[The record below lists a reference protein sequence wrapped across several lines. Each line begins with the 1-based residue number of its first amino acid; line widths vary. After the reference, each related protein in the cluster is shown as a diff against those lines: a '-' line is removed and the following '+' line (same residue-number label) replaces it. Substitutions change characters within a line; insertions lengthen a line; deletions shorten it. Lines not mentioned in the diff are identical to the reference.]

1 MYYLKL
7 FDETLLTFD
16 MNNDMGLEISNIQ
29 EISQNRNIYP
39 ALLKDEITPQTLE
52 GFLKTR
58 VIPKNRW
65 FVEEILKT
73 IGVNKNDIKGI
84 IDICKG
90 LSLNDC
96 YWITDNEDLKF
107 NNYNLYDNEF
117 SETLSLVAFTG
128 YTSKIKGIITS
139 PEFTTSG
146 MLPKAWRRINNK
158 VYLYKGS
165 TEMWKASNTGNEPYS
180 EYYASQIAKTLGIN
194 AIEYDLEKWKNILV
208 STCEIFTSKQYSYVP
223 MGYIIPTGGL
233 KSTSEFIIQN
243 GFKEKFADMIMFD
256 ALIYNPDRHF
266 GNFGMMRDNK
276 TGEYVDFAPIFDNG
290 DGLLSKGD
298 VGAFENFE
306 TLKEY
311 VKTPDVDTS
320 YYGVNFEKLVATFC
334 GKLQIAKLRKLL
346 TFELQPHARYNLS
359 EKRLK
364 LLSLLIQYRAKEL
377 IEVIEKSEK

>member
-29 EISQNRNIYP
+29 EISKNKKIYP
-39 ALLKDEITPQTLE
+39 TLLKDEITPNTLE

-58 VIPKNRW
+58 IIHKNRW
-65 FVEEILKT
+65 FVEEILKS

-90 LSLNDC
+90 LSLNDS
-96 YWITDNEDLKF
+96 YWIIDNENLKF
-107 NNYNLYDNEF
+107 KDYNLYDNEF

-128 YTSKIKGIITS
+128 YTSKIKGIVTS

-146 MLPKAWRRINNK
+146 MLPKAWRRIDNK

-180 EYYASQIAKTLGIN
+180 EYYASQIAKTLGIY
-194 AIEYDLEKWKNILV
+194 AIEYDLVKWKKILV
-208 STCEIFTSKQYSYVP
+208 STCEIFTSKKYSYVP
-223 MGYIIPTGGL
+223 IGYIIKEGGL
-233 KSTSEFIIQN
+233 RPTSEFIIEK
-243 GFKEKFADMIMFD
+243 GFKDKFADMIMFD
-256 ALIYNPDRHF
+256 ALIYNPDRHY
-266 GNFGMMRDNK
+266 GNFGMMRDNE

-290 DGLLSKGD
+290 DGLLSKGE
-298 VGAFENFE
+298 VSAFENFE
-306 TLKEY
+306 KLKQY
-311 VKTPDVDTS
+311 VKTPNVNTS
-320 YYGVNFEKLVATFC
+320 YYGVNFEKLVANFC

-346 TFELQPHARYNLS
+346 TFELQPHARYNLP
-359 EKRLK
+359 EKRVE
-364 LLSLLIQYRAKEL
+364 LLTLLIKHRAKEL
-377 IEVIEKSEK
+377 IKVIEESEK